1 MAYMVTKQLI
11 HRFGISRTTL
21 WNWLKRNNNDFPKPI
36 IINGKKYF
44 DENDIE
50 EYEQRLKDNYE
61 KNLEEGR
68 KKYERMVRGKN
79 AKNSGNKNNMLTQQT
94 SVE

>member
-1 MAYMVTKQLI
+1 MVTKQLI

-68 KKYERMVRGKN
+68 KKYERMVRGKK
-79 AKNSGNKNNMLTQQT
+79 AKNGGNKNNMLTQQQALNN
-94 SVE
+94 